1 MDVSRAR
8 KEIRLPPKTGVP
20 LSISGSLTIP
30 IVFRLGPHTK
40 ECPIP
45 SGRFI
50 IRASYEATPESHLQ
64 ALIERDRQ
72 AAARNPTTTETPNMI
87 SKHRILGIT
96 AILCGASLT
105 PLLAQSG
112 SPAVATG
119 QREILLQTTQSW
131 NGKPYTH
138 YPTGQPQLTTLMV
151 TIAPHTALPWH
162 THPFP
167 NSVYVLSGTLTL
179 HDRDSGKTLVVH
191 QGQAVGE
198 SVDDVHRGESGDE
211 PTVLLIT
218 YAGTPGVPT
227 SVPAKGEKAEY

>member
-1 MDVSRAR
+1 
-8 KEIRLPPKTGVP
+8 
-20 LSISGSLTIP
+20 
-30 IVFRLGPHTK
+30 
-40 ECPIP
+40 
-45 SGRFI
+45 
-50 IRASYEATPESHLQ
+50 
-64 ALIERDRQ
+64 
-72 AAARNPTTTETPNMI
+72 MI
-87 SKHRILGIT
+87 SKYRTAGIVT
-96 AILCGASLT
+96 LLAGASLT
-105 PLLAQSG
+105 AILAQNLASH
-112 SPAVATG
+112 AAMKVAAG
-119 QREILLQTTQSW
+119 QREVLLQTSQSW

-138 YPTGQPQLTTLMV
+138 YPTGQPQLTTLKV

-167 NSVYVLSGTLTL
+167 NAVYVLSGTLTL

>member
-1 MDVSRAR
+1 MTF
-8 KEIRLPPKTGVP
+8 KHHTLGV
-20 LSISGSLTIP
+20 
-30 IVFRLGPHTK
+30 
-40 ECPIP
+40 
-45 SGRFI
+45 
-50 IRASYEATPESHLQ
+50 A
-64 ALIERDRQ
+64 
-72 AAARNPTTTETPNMI
+72 
-87 SKHRILGIT
+87 
-96 AILCGASLT
+96 AILAGAGLT
-105 PLLAQSG
+105 
-112 SPAVATG
+112 AVIAANDAKSVASAH
-119 QREILLQTTQSW
+119 RDILLEATQSW

-138 YPTGQPQLTTLMV
+138 YPTGQPQLTTIRM

-179 HDRDSGKTLVVH
+179 RDKASGKTQVVH

-227 SVPAKGEKAEY
+227 SIPAKGEKPEY